1 LEDEPTMYE
10 VFDHTA
16 DVGLRIFAPD
26 RSSLFAD
33 AARALFS
40 LVVVNMDAVQAVEE
54 RHYEL
59 AGEQDEYLLFDWLT
73 ELLYT
78 FETEHLL
85 LSEFQVELSP
95 VGLRATGRG
104 ERIDRSR
111 HELDHEVKAITYHGL
126 KVEPSG
132 SGWMAE
138 IIVDI

>member
-1 LEDEPTMYE
+1 MYE

-16 DVGLRIFAPD
+16 DIGLRVQAED
-26 RSSLFAD
+26 RPSLFVE

-40 LVVVNMDAVQAVEE
+40 LLVLNPRDVRAVEQ
-54 RHYEL
+54 RSYEI
-59 AGEQDEYLLFDWLT
+59 AGEQDDYLLFDWLS

-85 LSEFQVELSP
+85 LSQFQVELSGT
-95 VGLRATGRG
+95 GLQATCRG
-104 ERIDRSR
+104 EPLDRTR
-111 HELDHEVKAITYHGL
+111 HQLDHEVKAITYHGL

>member
-1 LEDEPTMYE
+1 MYE

-16 DVGLRIFAPD
+16 DIGLRIWAED
-26 RSSLFAD
+26 RSSLFVES
-33 AARALFS
+33 ARALFS
-40 LVVVNMDAVQAVEE
+40 LLVLNPGEVRPVEQ
-54 RHYEL
+54 RSYEI
-59 AGEQDEYLLFDWLT
+59 AGEQDDYLLFDWLS

-85 LSEFQVELSP
+85 LSQFQVELSGT
-95 VGLRATGRG
+95 GLRATCRG

-111 HELDHEVKAITYHGL
+111 HQLDHEVKAITYHGL

>member
-1 LEDEPTMYE
+1 MYE

-16 DVGLRIFAPD
+16 DIGLRIRAED
-26 RSSLFAD
+26 RSSLYVES
-33 AARALFS
+33 ARALFS
-40 LVVVNMDAVQAVEE
+40 LLVLNPGDVRPVEQ
-54 RHYEL
+54 RSYEL
-59 AGEQDEYLLFDWLT
+59 AGEQDDYLLFDWLS

-85 LSEFQVELSP
+85 LSQFRVELSP
-95 VGLRATGRG
+95 TGLRAACRG
-104 ERIDRSR
+104 EPLDRAR
-111 HELDHEVKAITYHGL
+111 HQLDHEVKAITYHGL

>member
-1 LEDEPTMYE
+1 MYE

-16 DVGLRIFAPD
+16 DIGLRIWAPD
-26 RSSLFAD
+26 RPSLYAE

-40 LVVVNMDAVQAVEE
+40 LVVLNLDAVRPVEQ
-54 RHYEL
+54 RRFVI
-59 AGEQDEYLLFDWLT
+59 AGEQDDYLLFDWLN

-85 LSEFQVELSP
+85 LSEFQIELEP
-95 VGLRATGRG
+95 AGLRATGRG
-104 ERIDRSR
+104 ERLDRSR

-126 KVEPSG
+126 KIDSAP

-138 IIVDI
+138 VIVDI